1 MKKTISLVMVAVF
14 VLSLMVCGAAQL
26 VVAQTV
32 STAPTD
38 LEPILLNFSIEGS
51 TAVRGSEFTVAIRTE
66 NNPGL
71 ISLQLSLEYDTK
83 QLELLAVSQQDFAG
97 MSHSALDASP
107 LTLTW
112 YDDTNGDNDTDG
124 VVANLTFRVKEEAAF
139 GACDLQLHCER
150 KGVYNSA
157 QENPPCSSESAYVS
171 VVEYL
176 AGDLNGDA
184 RINNRDLGL
193 LMKLLNGETVSINE
207 RAADTNGDGNVNNRD
222 LGLLQRYLNGW
233 DVTLVHPLPPAPEP
247 SASDL
252 FLEQVPDTLS
262 GQKMKMLIWWN
273 VADDDKAKAETFQEK
288 TGIQLTYE
296 TAIKDKYTSKLAAQV
311 MAGNP
316 PALAAITN
324 DRYPLPITR
333 GLMQPIE
340 TTGLEGF
347 DDLYALDLMEQFSY
361 KGAYYGIAMK
371 GSYTNNFALMYFNKR
386 MMAEDVAAGT
396 DPYSLWKQGDW
407 NWKTWN
413 ELAMKYTDSAK
424 GVYGTAVTN
433 HNYWMLSAGQ
443 DVVTYTKN
451 SLTNNIRSSTLYNVW
466 LHAWDMVHTAKVI
479 PAATDNAYQMF
490 VDGQAAML
498 GDGAYAML
506 SRFGGTLSEDM
517 QDDWGVVP
525 FPSPMGMNPVSACE
539 GSVWGFPTGVTGKK
553 LEATI
558 WYLHYYL
565 GDAYFA
571 ETDVFPTNE
580 AKEVVDWMWTQ
591 KMQSFN
597 SVGILTYG
605 GAYTA
610 DAIQEQ
616 LINESLNK
624 AMVYV
629 NLDSWYKPL
638 NAQIDA
644 VLAGAD

>member
-1 MKKTISLVMVAVF
+1 MKKTISLVLVAAF
-14 VLSLMVCGAAQL
+14 VLSLMVSGAVQPAA
-26 VVAQTV
+26 AQTV
-32 STAPTD
+32 STAPTE
-38 LEPILLNFSIEGS
+38 LEPVLLSFSVEGS
-51 TAVRGSEFTVAIRTE
+51 AAVRGSEFTVAVRTQ

-83 QLELLAVSQQDFAG
+83 QLELLAVTQQDFADI
-97 MSHSALDASP
+97 SYSALDTSP
-107 LTLTW
+107 LTIAW

-124 VVANLTFRVKEEAAF
+124 VVAYLTFRVKPEADF
-139 GACDLQLHCER
+139 GESRLQLFVER
-150 KGVYNSA
+150 EGVYNSA
-157 QENPPCSSESAYVS
+157 QETLACTIESAYVN

-193 LMKLLNGETVSINE
+193 LMKLLNDEAVSVNE
-207 RAADTNGDGNVNNRD
+207 KAADTNGDGSVNNRD
-222 LGLLQRYLNGW
+222 LGLLQRYLNGY

-262 GQKMKMLIWWN
+262 GQKIKMFVWWN
-273 VADDDKAKAETFQEK
+273 VAEDDTAKAETFQEK

-296 TAIKDKYTSKLAAQV
+296 SATLNKYISNLSGKV
-311 MAGNP
+311 MSGNP

-324 DRYPLPITR
+324 KWYPQPIIR
-333 GLMQPIE
+333 GLMQPIQ
-340 TTGLEGF
+340 TTALDGLG
-347 DDLYALDLMEQFSY
+347 DLYALDLMEQFSY
-361 KGAYYGIAMK
+361 NGNYYGIAMK

-407 NWKTWN
+407 NWQTWS
-413 ELAMKYTDSAK
+413 ELANKYTDSAK
-424 GVYGTAVTN
+424 GICGTAVTN

-443 DVVTYTKN
+443 DTILPTLDG
-451 SLTNNIRSSTLYNVW
+451 LTNNVRNAKLYRVW
-466 LHAWDMVHTAKVI
+466 LHAWDTVHTTKVI
-479 PAATDNAYQMF
+479 PAATDTAYQKF
-490 VDGQAAML
+490 VNGQAAML

-525 FPSPMGMNPVSACE
+525 FPSPMGSPFVSACE
-539 GSVWGFPTGVTGKK
+539 GSVWGFPTGVTGEK
-553 LEATI
+553 LEAAI

-571 ETDVFPTNE
+571 ETDVFPVDE
-580 AKEVVDWMWTQ
+580 GKEVVEWMWTQ
-591 KMQSFN
+591 RMQSFN

-605 GAYTA
+605 GTYSA
-610 DAIQEQ
+610 DAIQKH
-616 LINESLNK
+616 IIDESFTK
-624 AMVYV
+624 SMVNV
-629 NLDSWYKPL
+629 NLDSWYEPL
-638 NAQIDA
+638 NEQMDA
-644 VLAGAD
+644 ILAENN

>member
-14 VLSLMVCGAAQL
+14 VLSLMVCGAAQP

-38 LEPILLNFSIEGS
+38 LEPSFLIFSIEGS
-51 TAVRGSEFTVAIRTE
+51 TAVRGSEFTVAIRAE

-83 QLELLAVSQQDFAG
+83 RLELLAVSQQDFVG
-97 MSHSALDASP
+97 MSHSALDVSP

-139 GACDLQLHCER
+139 GEYDLPLHCER

-157 QENPPCSSESAYVS
+157 QENPACTTESAYVS

-176 AGDLNGDA
+176 AGDLNGDT

-193 LMKLLNGETVSINE
+193 LMKALNGETVSINE

-233 DVTLVHPLPPAPEP
+233 DVTLVHPFPPAPEP

-273 VADDDKAKAETFQEK
+273 VADDDKAKAETFQDK

-296 TAIKDKYTSKLAAQV
+296 TSTKDKYTSKLAAQV

-324 DRYPLPITR
+324 DRYLLPITR

-340 TTGLEGF
+340 TTGLVGF

-413 ELAMKYTDSAK
+413 ELATKYTDSAK

-443 DVVTYTKN
+443 DAILSTQGG
-451 SLTNNIRSSTLYNVW
+451 LTNNIRNSILYNVW

-553 LEATI
+553 LEAAI

-565 GDAYFA
+565 GDAYFV